1 MKHGIISKTDL
12 SRWFDSLKS
21 KGRIYGPTRKEGA
34 FVYRLVSEFAEMSLL
49 HVPTILPP
57 KKYLFPQ
64 RELLFRF
71 TTRPFTTTPAPPP
84 TGESILFGVHTC
96 DIAGSQCLDAV
107 FRDAPSDPSY
117 LARQERTTIV
127 GVECMDYCDSHASC
141 AAVGTHVHKGG
152 YDVMLTDIGEA
163 YVIYVKTEKGEGLV
177 KGRKYVRALRSTDE
191 EQLARARERKAGNF
205 HREFQGTMAE
215 VDEAFDRGFHS
226 PVWTDVGRRCVGCTN
241 CTAVCPTCFCFDP
254 LKDTVALNLAD
265 GQRQRYWER
274 MRCSPGFAEVSGGE
288 NFRRERSDR
297 LRHRVFRKGKLIR
310 ESLDRPR
317 LRRLRPLRPRV
328 HPRRSPIGRH
338 GTNQMKGGVRDGPE
352 RLVERGESGS
362 PPRSR
367 ARFTRPR
374 SPRSWRLE
382 G

>member
-241 CTAVCPTCFCFDP
+241 CTAVCPTCYCFDV
-254 LKDTVALNLAD
+254 LDDADLDGAGGGRTRVWSSCQMEDFAKVATGEDFRPGRDA
-265 GQRQRYWER
+265 RQRHRYYR
-274 MRCSPGFAEVSGGE
+274 KFQYSQRRYNQYFCTGCGRCTRTCMAKIS
-288 NFRRERSDR
+288 
-297 LRHRVFRKGKLIR
+297 LI
-310 ESLDRPR
+310 ETVNSL
-317 LRRLRPLRPRV
+317 LA
-328 HPRRSPIGRH
+328 GRA
-338 GTNQMKGGVRDGPE
+338 Q
-352 RLVERGESGS
+352 
-362 PPRSR
+362 
-367 ARFTRPR
+367 
-374 SPRSWRLE
+374 
-382 G
+382 